1 MTKELDKKIS
11 IITVCFNSSETILE
25 TIKSVNIQ
33 TYSNIEHVFIDGCS
47 SDNTIDIINK
57 YSEVSKIVYS
67 AKDNGIFDAMN
78 TGLRISKGK
87 FIMFLNSD
95 DILHSK
101 RTIENLMNE
110 LKINSLDAVYG
121 DISFFKKNPKNPTRI
136 WKSSV
141 YNPNN
146 IKKGFHPPHPGLTV
160 SRQFF
165 DKVGPFN
172 IDYKIVGDYDFMLR
186 LFSHSNLRIKYIE
199 SIIVNMRLG
208 GVSTTMS
215 GIIVSFSEFLKVLKS
230 HNFSSIT
237 IMRILFN
244 RYLLKIKQIIFK

>member
-1 MTKELDKKIS
+1 MTKEVDKKIS

-121 DISFFKKNPKNPTRI
+121 DISFF
-136 WKSSV
+136 
-141 YNPNN
+141 
-146 IKKGFHPPHPGLTV
+146 
-160 SRQFF
+160 
-165 DKVGPFN
+165 
-172 IDYKIVGDYDFMLR
+172 
-186 LFSHSNLRIKYIE
+186 
-199 SIIVNMRLG
+199 
-208 GVSTTMS
+208 
-215 GIIVSFSEFLKVLKS
+215 
-230 HNFSSIT
+230 
-237 IMRILFN
+237 
-244 RYLLKIKQIIFK
+244 